1 LPTSPSDRPPTR
13 WELSRDSLEKLLKA
27 FSPDAEEGPRLLLLM
42 QKKLMRSF
50 ECRGCNSP
58 DDLIDEV
65 INRVARRL
73 EEGEVIYNLNGYFLE
88 VGHRVHQEWLRRRTN
103 TFLDDIPEPPL
114 PPPPD
119 DDEKETRMRCLD
131 HCLEELTVQNRQLIL
146 NYYQDER
153 RVKIDHRKQMAETMG
168 IPLNALR
175 IRAHRIR
182 GFLEKCVT
190 ECLSGLGLRGNET
203 GL

>member
-1 LPTSPSDRPPTR
+1 
-13 WELSRDSLEKLLKA
+13 
-27 FSPDAEEGPRLLLLM
+27 M

-50 ECRGCNSP
+50 ECRGCYSP

-73 EEGEVIYNLNGYFLE
+73 EEGEIIRNLNAYFLE
-88 VGHRVHQEWLRRRTN
+88 VGHRVHQEWLRRPT
-103 TFLDDIPEPPL
+103 TKFLDDIPEPPL
-114 PPPPD
+114 PQPPD
-119 DDEKETRMRCLD
+119 DEEKETRMRCLD
-131 HCLEELTVQNRQLIL
+131 HCLEELTIQNRRLIL

-153 RVKIDHRKQMAETMG
+153 RVKIDHRKQLAETLG

-182 GFLEKCVT
+182 SFLEKCV
-190 ECLSGLGLRGNET
+190 EDCLSGPSLRGNKT
-203 GL
+203 GFSTL